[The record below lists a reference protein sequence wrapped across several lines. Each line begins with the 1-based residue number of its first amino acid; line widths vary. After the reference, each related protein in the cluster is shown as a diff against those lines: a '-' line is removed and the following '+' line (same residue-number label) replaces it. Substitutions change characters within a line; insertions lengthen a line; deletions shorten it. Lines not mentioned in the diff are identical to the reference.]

1 MKYIQKTSLWILIGM
16 FTYSCQTKED
26 IRVETAVSDNFNQ
39 NDDLYMMV
47 LGEKLENP
55 YTVENMQKAWQ
66 NVKKSKTV
74 AKRGM
79 EEEIEITTTH
89 LYIRFKPKDEEE
101 LTLLQKDTTLLL
113 FDHPLDYEITE
124 EGDFYQDPEISEER
138 PIIIISKTS
147 KACEDLLK
155 IVFGKHD

>member
-79 EEEIEITTTH
+79 VKA
-89 LYIRFKPKDEEE
+89 LYWSTSAFRFSVLKS
-101 LTLLQKDTTLLL
+101 LSVSTLSLR
-113 FDHPLDYEITE
+113 FI
-124 EGDFYQDPEISEER
+124 FS
-138 PIIIISKTS
+138 SKKLGS
-147 KACEDLLK
+147 SSP
-155 IVFGKHD
+155 